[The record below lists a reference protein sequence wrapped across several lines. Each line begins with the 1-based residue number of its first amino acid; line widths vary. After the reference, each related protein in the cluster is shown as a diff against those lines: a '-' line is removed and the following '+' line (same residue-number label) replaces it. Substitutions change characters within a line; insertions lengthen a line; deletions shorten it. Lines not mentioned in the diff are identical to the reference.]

1 MRWQFLLVMVFL
13 IVGCTTTKQKA
24 KVQFPDPNVN
34 HAEEGKWTK
43 KADMPTARCFLSTS
57 IVNGNIYAIGGW
69 FFHETWDCP
78 IFLRVVEKY
87 NPAMDKWTK
96 KADMPTVRY
105 GLSTSV
111 VNGKIYAIGGGTP
124 DTCYS
129 TVEEYNPATDKWE
142 KKSDMPTARATL
154 STSAVNGKIYA
165 IGGGTRDTNYSTVEE
180 YNPATDKW
188 EKKSDMPTAR
198 AMLSTSVVNGKIYA
212 IGGIMASDKVVST
225 VEEYN
230 PATDIWTEK
239 ADMLTARCALST
251 SVVNGKIYAIGGA
264 EDSLF
269 LSTVEEYDT
278 GLR

>member
-1 MRWQFLLVMVFL
+1 M
-13 IVGCTTTKQKA
+13 
-24 KVQFPDPNVN
+24 
-34 HAEEGKWTK
+34 
-43 KADMPTARCFLSTS
+43 
-57 IVNGNIYAIGGW
+57 
-69 FFHETWDCP
+69 
-78 IFLRVVEKY
+78 
-87 NPAMDKWTK
+87 
-96 KADMPTVRY
+96 
-105 GLSTSV
+105 LSTSV
-111 VNGKIYAIGGGTP
+111 VNGKIYAIGGITA
-124 DTCYS
+124 S
-129 TVEEYNPATDKWE
+129 DK
-142 KKSDMPTARATL
+142 
-154 STSAVNGKIYA
+154 VV
-165 IGGGTRDTNYSTVEE
+165 STVEE